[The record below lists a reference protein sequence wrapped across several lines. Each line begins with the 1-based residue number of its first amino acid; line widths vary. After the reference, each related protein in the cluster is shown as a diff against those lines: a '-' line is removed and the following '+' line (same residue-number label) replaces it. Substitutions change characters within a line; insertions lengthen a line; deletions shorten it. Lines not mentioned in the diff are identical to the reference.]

1 VLRKRKPSV
10 KAFNNNVHVYTFFDF
25 CQFYELRLS
34 MTIEKYHPKSLKT
47 AITSLLYFYTVFQK
61 T

>member
-1 VLRKRKPSV
+1 MYI
-10 KAFNNNVHVYTFFDF
+10 VYTFFDF

-61 T
+61 TWPLRLRRLDTK